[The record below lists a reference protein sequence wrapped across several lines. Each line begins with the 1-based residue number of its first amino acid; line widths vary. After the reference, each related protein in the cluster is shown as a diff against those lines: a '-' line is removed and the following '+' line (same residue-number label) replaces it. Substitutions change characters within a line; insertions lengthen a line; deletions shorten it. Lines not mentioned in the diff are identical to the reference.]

1 MGLLYLEGWFK
12 IGQAFN
18 EEKRLPN
25 RPEPNW
31 QPISQLPL
39 LASMVDSVLENTE
52 EQYQTFSEVKDR
64 PHVLDDDIV
73 NRAIKL
79 YQAQID
85 DVWFYEE
92 QFTRWQAGPLTE
104 NQRQEVNRLNAQL
117 PRIKELSQAILEL
130 MDEMKDGTI
139 NRIMEK
145 SDLELGLEFFLKY
158 LKD

>member
-1 MGLLYLEGWFK
+1 MGKRKPLE
-12 IGQAFN
+12 N
-18 EEKRLPN
+18 RMSS

-39 LASMVDSVLENTE
+39 LASMVDGILENTE
-52 EQYQTFSEVKDR
+52 EQYQTFSEVKDK

-73 NRAIKL
+73 NRATKL

-85 DVWFYEE
+85 DLCFYEQ
-92 QFTRWQAGPLTE
+92 QFERWQAESLTPG
-104 NQRQEVNRLNAQL
+104 QRAEVERLNAQL

-130 MDEMKDGTI
+130 MSEMKDGTI
-139 NRIMEK
+139 NRIMGK
-145 SDLELGLEFFLKY
+145 SDLELGFEFFLKN

>member
-1 MGLLYLEGWFK
+1 MTE
-12 IGQAFN
+12 
-18 EEKRLPN
+18 

-39 LASMVDSVLENTE
+39 LTSMVDTVLENTE
-52 EQYQTFSEVKDR
+52 EQYQTFASVKDR
-64 PHVLDDDIV
+64 PYVLDDDIV
-73 NRAIKL
+73 NRAIRL

-92 QFTRWQAGPLTE
+92 QFSRWLAEPLTDL
-104 NQRQEVNRLNAQL
+104 QRQEVNRLNAQL

-139 NRIMEK
+139 NRILEK
-145 SDLELGLEFFLKY
+145 SDLELGLEFLLKSM
-158 LKD
+158 KG

>member
-1 MGLLYLEGWFK
+1 MS
-12 IGQAFN
+12 
-18 EEKRLPN
+18 N

-39 LASMVDSVLENTE
+39 LASMVDGVLTNTE

-79 YQAQID
+79 YEAQID
-85 DVWFYEE
+85 DIWFYEE
-92 QFTRWQAGPLTE
+92 QFARWQAEPLTDS
-104 NQRQEVNRLNAQL
+104 QRQEVNRLNAQL
-117 PRIKELSQAILEL
+117 PRIKALSQAILEL

-139 NRIMEK
+139 NRILEK
-145 SDLELGLEFFLKY
+145 SDLELGLEFFLKN

>member
-1 MGLLYLEGWFK
+1 MS
-12 IGQAFN
+12 
-18 EEKRLPN
+18 N

-39 LASMVDSVLENTE
+39 LASMVDGVLVNTE
-52 EQYQTFSEVKDR
+52 EQYETFSEVKDR

-92 QFTRWQAGPLTE
+92 QFSRWQAQSLTA
-104 NQRQEVNRLNAQL
+104 NQWQEVNRLKAQI
-117 PRIKELSQAILEL
+117 R
-130 MDEMKDGTI
+130 
-139 NRIMEK
+139 N
-145 SDLELGLEFFLKY
+145 
-158 LKD
+158 

>member
-1 MGLLYLEGWFK
+1 MS
-12 IGQAFN
+12 
-18 EEKRLPN
+18 N

-39 LASMVDSVLENTE
+39 LASMVDGVLVNTE
-52 EQYQTFSEVKDR
+52 EQYQTFSGVKDR
-64 PHVLDDDIV
+64 PHVLDDDIA

-92 QFTRWQAGPLTE
+92 QFSRWQAQSLTA
-104 NQRQEVNRLNAQL
+104 NQRQEVNRLKAQL

-139 NRIMEK
+139 NRILEK
-145 SDLELGLEFFLKY
+145 SDLELGLEFFLKN